1 MPARLRSDEAM
12 RSFRLIPDD
21 TRIPF
26 VRYQYWAYAFS
37 SALILLTLILLPT
50 KGLNYGIDFR
60 GGILIEVGMPGPAD
74 LGAMRSVLGDLDL
87 GEVALQ
93 EFGSPENVLIR
104 VEHQPGGEAGQ
115 LAAVDK
121 VKTGLGDRFGNDISY
136 RRVEFV
142 GPKVSGDLLW
152 ASAQAMIYATIA
164 ILIYIWFRFEWQ
176 FAIGAILALV
186 HDTVTTLGL
195 FSLFGLEFNL
205 SSVAAILTIIGYS
218 TNDTVVIYDRVRENL
233 RRYKAMPLPE
243 LIDRSINETLART
256 LMTSL
261 TTLLAL
267 VALVLFGGPVIR
279 DFTIAITWGVL
290 IGTYST
296 VYVAAPLVLH
306 LNLRREAVATAAQAS
321 EG

>member
-1 MPARLRSDEAM
+1 M

-26 VRYQYWAYAFS
+26 VRYRYWAYAFS
-37 SALILLTLILLPT
+37 AALVLLTLILLPT
-50 KGLNYGIDFR
+50 KGLNFGIDFR

-74 LGAMRSVLGDLDL
+74 LAAMRSTLGDLGL

-93 EFGSPENVLIR
+93 EFGDPANVLIR
-104 VEHQPGGEAGQ
+104 VEHQSGGEAGQ
-115 LAAVDK
+115 LAAVNE
-121 VKTGLGDRFGNDISY
+121 VKTALADQFGNDISY

-152 ASAQAMIYATIA
+152 ASTQAMLYATIA

-176 FAIGAILALV
+176 FAIGAIVALV
-186 HDTVTTLGL
+186 HDTITTLGL

-205 SSVAAILTIIGYS
+205 SSVAAVLTIIGYS

-256 LMTSL
+256 VMTSL

-267 VALVLFGGPVIR
+267 IALVVFGGPVIR
-279 DFTIAITWGVL
+279 DFTIAILWGVL

-296 VYVAAPLVLH
+296 VYVAAPMVLH
-306 LNLRREAVATAAQAS
+306 MNLRREAVAPATQAS
-321 EG
+321 GG